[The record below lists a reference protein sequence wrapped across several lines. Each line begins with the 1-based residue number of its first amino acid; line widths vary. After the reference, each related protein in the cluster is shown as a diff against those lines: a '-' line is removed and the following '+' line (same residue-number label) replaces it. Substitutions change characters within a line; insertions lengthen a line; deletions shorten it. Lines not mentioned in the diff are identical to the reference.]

1 MISPPVI
8 TFKSNSDTH
17 VAPTLAST
25 IISTS
30 FKSNI
35 NKQHAPTLA
44 SAILSASLG
53 SEHLIEWTLNWLTGA
68 GGEPVLAEFLR
79 NRKQQVNMR
88 LVQKYPL
95 CTLTRR
101 NGSASDCANNA
112 TMIFIDDE
120 WDERVASLKDAMTSS
135 SKKENEKF
143 MFPPLITFGNPTTKL
158 PTTEIRDGAHRM
170 EALLQLGHDCYWVI
184 VVEAKPYICL

>member
-53 SEHLIEWTLNWLTGA
+53 SEHLIEWTLNWLNGA

-135 SKKENEKF
+135 SKKDNEKF
-143 MFPPLITFGNPTTKL
+143 MFPPLITFGNPTKL